1 MPRQRPSAGRWKP
14 RDPNREPT
22 LAEIERGVL
31 FMAYVVETYG
41 ERYAPVLDSLIVDL
55 EAARRRGGSPTE
67 RAKRILDEA
76 EADGRLA
83 AVNIT
88 RKR

>member
-1 MPRQRPSAGRWKP
+1 MPRQQPSAERWKKRFQN
-14 RDPNREPT
+14 RDPT
-22 LAEIERGVL
+22 IAEIERAVL

-55 EAARRRGGSPTE
+55 EEARKRGGSPTE

>member
-1 MPRQRPSAGRWKP
+1 MPRRQPGASQGHR
-14 RDPNREPT
+14 RDLNRDPT

-41 ERYAPVLDSLIVDL
+41 ERYAPVLDSLIVDW
-55 EAARRRGGSPTE
+55 EAARRQGGSTTE

>member
-1 MPRQRPSAGRWKP
+1 MPRQQPGAPRRQR
-14 RDPNREPT
+14 RDPDREPT
-22 LAEIERGVL
+22 LAEIEEAVL
-31 FMAYVVETYG
+31 YIAYVVETYG
-41 ERYAPVLDSLIVDL
+41 ERYAPVMDSLVAAL
-55 EAARRRGGSPTE
+55 EEARKRGGSPTE